1 MEVIKKSSAGIQSLP
16 LDAMLL
22 AQRIIFLNGEI
33 TTDSADL
40 ILKQLLYLESEDD
53 HEPVKLIINSPGGSV
68 SAGLMLYQQIKG
80 MELPID
86 IYCTELAASMAA
98 VILAGGRPGHRFIAK
113 MGRTM
118 IHEPLISSSRGGIG
132 GSASSI
138 QKTAES
144 IMETKRKLT
153 ELLAGDTGHTVEEIE
168 ENISFDNFMNAE
180 ESVAFGI
187 CDAVVDR
194 V

>member
-22 AQRIIFLNGEI
+22 AQRIIFLKGEI

-40 ILKQLLYLESEDD
+40 VLKQLLYLESENKN
-53 HEPVKLIINSPGGSV
+53 EPVKLIINSPGGSV

-98 VILAGGRPGHRFIAK
+98 VILAGGRPGHRFITR

-118 IHEPLISSSRGGIG
+118 IHEPIISGSGGG
-132 GSASSI
+132 VSGSASSI

-144 IMETKRKLT
+144 IMETKHRLT
-153 ELLAGDTGHTVEEIE
+153 ELLAKDTGHTVREIE
-168 ENISFDNFMNAE
+168 KSISFDNFMNAE

>member
-1 MEVIKKSSAGIQSLP
+1 MQVIKKSSAGIQSLP
-16 LDAMLL
+16 LEAMLL

-40 ILKQLLYLESEDD
+40 ILKQLLYLESEDT
-53 HEPVKLIINSPGGSV
+53 HEPVKLVINSPGGSV

-86 IYCTELAASMAA
+86 IYCTEMAASMAA
-98 VILAGGRPGHRFIAK
+98 VILAGGRPGHRFIMK

-118 IHEPLISSSRGGIG
+118 IHEPLVSPSGGGIS

-144 IMETKRKLT
+144 IMETKRVLTKLI
-153 ELLAGDTGHTVEEIE
+153 ASDTGHTVEEIE
-168 ENISFDNFMNAE
+168 EGISFDNYMNAE

-187 CDAVVDR
+187 CDAVVER